1 MVTSDPSGFDWL
13 PGTLAIDLKA
23 SAGIAAQYRRHD
35 EPFSEGFDMHGV
47 LELGIVLAGRMT
59 RCYRGYEM
67 ELGPG
72 GVWLCG
78 IWEPHGY
85 RIGGEGA
92 VEVAL
97 LVIDFELLQR
107 LSDEN
112 FHLAAPYLLPPSG
125 RPRPK
130 PERRDEVMRLGGMI
144 AAEAERSDGW
154 TSLRLRGMLLELLA
168 ILLENMGR
176 GGRGPG
182 PGSFSLDRLMERM
195 VRLRGNL
202 STAEAAVFCGLSE
215 RRFGVEFRALTGMP
229 FHLFALRHRLAGA
242 AAELRRGVMLDEIA
256 ERWGFADKSHFSRRF
271 AEHYGMTP
279 GEYRRRD

>member
-1 MVTSDPSGFDWL
+1 MTQQGKFDWL
-13 PGTLAIDLKA
+13 PGHLAIDLK
-23 SAGIAAQYRRHD
+23 SNSGIDAQYRRHD

-47 LELGIVLAGRMT
+47 LELGIVLSGRMT
-59 RCYRGYEM
+59 RCYRDFEI

-78 IWEPHGY
+78 IWEPHGF

-107 LSDEN
+107 FSGEKFDLLS
-112 FHLAAPYLLPPSG
+112 PYLLPPSG
-125 RPRPK
+125 RPQPK
-130 PERRDEVMRLGGMI
+130 PERRDEVIRLGGMI
-144 AAEAERSDGW
+144 AGAAERRDCW
-154 TSLRLRGMLLELLA
+154 EPLRLQGFLLELLA
-168 ILLENMGR
+168 ILLENMGEGVS
-176 GGRGPG
+176 GGRS
-182 PGSFSLDRLMERM
+182 GSISLDRLMERM
-195 VRLRGNL
+195 VRMRGNL
-202 STAEAAVFCGLSE
+202 SVAEAAEYCGVNE

-242 AAELRRGVMLDEIA
+242 TAELRRGATLDEIA
-256 ERWGFADKSHFSRRF
+256 GRWGFTDKSHFSRRF